1 MRDGASY
8 IAKLIR
14 SEQNF
19 MKKIDLQTLQYTKAL
34 IICMNGQCNNVFLRI
49 SLDGQMLKGLRF
61 DSNELIHNSP
71 KGCTLKADLKHPK
84 KLHNRHNDYLLAL
97 EATEIKKDMLHK

>member
-1 MRDGASY
+1 
-8 IAKLIR
+8 
-14 SEQNF
+14 
-19 MKKIDLQTLQYTKAL
+19 
-34 IICMNGQCNNVFLRI
+34 
-49 SLDGQMLKGLRF
+49 MLKGLRF